1 MHRYFKFKTSNHTHA
16 AIDYVAQ
23 QVVGRCSR
31 VCIDLTNLTNLNN
44 LINLINLTNL
54 NNLLQLCRKD
64 SLHVLRRRVFSLAAK
79 FKKASTRSQLV
90 APNQYCVDCFALSHQ
105 CLVVLDVPV
114 VVQQLDK
121 LDWSVGK
128 SQPCNCANKQPK
140 NSKQT
145 IKPNH
150 TKPNQP
156 NNQPTKQP
164 NQTQPNQTQPTNY
177 QLNV

>member
-31 VCIDLTNLTNLNN
+31 VCINLNN
-44 LINLINLTNL
+44 LTNLINLTNL
-54 NNLLQLCRKD
+54 NNLMQLCRTD

-90 APNQYCVDCFALSHQ
+90 TPNQYCVDCSALSHQ

-128 SQPCNCANKQPK
+128 GQPRNCANKQPK

-145 IKPNH
+145 ITPHH

-156 NNQPTKQP
+156 NPTQP
-164 NQTQPNQTQPTNY
+164 NNQTTKPNQTQPTNY

>member
-31 VCIDLTNLTNLNN
+31 VCINLNN
-44 LINLINLTNL
+44 LTNLINLTNL
-54 NNLLQLCRKD
+54 NNLMQLCRTD

-90 APNQYCVDCFALSHQ
+90 TPNQYCVNCSALSHQ

-128 SQPCNCANKQPK
+128 GQPRNCANQ
-140 NSKQT
+140 QT
-145 IKPNH
+145 
-150 TKPNQP
+150 
-156 NNQPTKQP
+156 NNPT
-164 NQTQPNQTQPTNY
+164 TSD
-177 QLNV
+177 